1 MFLHRLGERDGP
13 ASGWEGPASGSA
25 RGAHNLRGAW
35 AWGAEGG
42 GVWVED
48 EVLLVAQRLAQ
59 ANPGTRTPDTLKLTC
74 CQYHLFK
81 LTFFRTTWLTLERK
95 RAGSHQIGGPK

>member
-13 ASGWEGPASGSA
+13 ASGSAIDGQNASGSV
-25 RGAHNLRGAW
+25 R
-35 AWGAEGG
+35 

-59 ANPGTRTPDTLKLTC
+59 AHLGTRTPKILELTC
-74 CQYHLFK
+74 
-81 LTFFRTTWLTLERK
+81 
-95 RAGSHQIGGPK
+95 